1 MLLSII
7 TLVSFTAALGGY
19 HASIDRTEAVFD
31 QNLKNFAHSLSIL
44 PTIQAR
50 AQRVAMDNMAFQVWR
65 GDQLLLRS
73 TNTPSEAISE
83 FKESFDE
90 NNFNGQR
97 WRTYVWQER
106 ESQRWF
112 MVAEPLSKRVELAE
126 EVALSSLTP
135 MVLATPILALLI
147 ALTISRGLA
156 PLKHLSRLL
165 QSKQGNDFTPI
176 QLHNSPTELSHVVTT
191 LNRLMTKLDTAF
203 QREKRFSS
211 DAAHELRTPISV
223 LQVEIHNLEQ
233 QHPQLKPEISRL
245 DLSVQR
251 MSHVVEQ
258 ILLLNRTHPDHF
270 KTMFQALDLSELA
283 QNAIAHC
290 YDAID
295 QKQQT
300 IELLAEPATLQ
311 GDAFAITTLL
321 NNLISNA
328 SKYTPQK
335 GNIIVTVQPKDDQV
349 QLLIEDSGPGINAS
363 EYERVLDRFYRSGG
377 DQHTSGII
385 GCGLGMAIV
394 KQVVDLHSANIQ
406 LSKSEQFGGLK
417 VTIAFIRPDL
427 LERGRSN
434 HE

>member
-7 TLVSFTAALGGY
+7 TLVSFTAALSGY
-19 HASIDRTEAVFD
+19 HASIRRTEAVFD

-44 PTIQAR
+44 PIVQL
-50 AQRVAMDNMAFQVWR
+50 QQKHVDLDNMAFQIWQH
-65 GDQLLLRS
+65 DQLLQHS
-73 TNTPSEAISE
+73 SNTPTLAIAALTTG
-83 FKESFDE
+83 FDE

-97 WRTYVWQER
+97 WRSYVWQEPSS
-106 ESQRWF
+106 ERWLI
-112 MVAEPLSKRVELAE
+112 VAEPLSKRVELAE

-147 ALTISRGLA
+147 ALTITRGLA
-156 PLKHLSRLL
+156 PLKQLSRLL

-176 QLHNSPTELSHVVTT
+176 QLHNSPNELSNVVTT

-233 QHPQLKPEISRL
+233 QHPELKVEISRL
-245 DLSVQR
+245 DMGVQR

-270 KTMFQALDLSELA
+270 KASFQSLELSVLT
-283 QNAIAHC
+283 QSAIAHC
-290 YDAID
+290 YDSID
-295 QKQQT
+295 QKQQI
-300 IELLAEPATLQ
+300 IELISEPATIQ
-311 GDAFAITTLL
+311 GDTFAITTLL

-328 SKYTPQK
+328 SKYTPDQ
-335 GNIIVTVQPKDDQV
+335 GSIVVTIHVTNDHA
-349 QLLIEDSGPGINAS
+349 LLMIEDSGPGIKAS

-394 KQVVDLHSANIQ
+394 KQVVDLHAATIQ
-406 LSKSEQFGGLK
+406 LSRSEQFGGLK
-417 VTIAFIRPDL
+417 VTVCFNRDKAIQ
-427 LERGRSN
+427 S
-434 HE
+434 